1 MPDLEPDLEKDLED
15 MRVFMRAI
23 PFNQWLG
30 IEVTAAHADGMTIS
44 CPVRPEMRNGHG
56 VLHGGVIATVADVAV
71 GVALKPRIA
80 PKTATTIDLK
90 VNYLKPVQSGT
101 LWARCYLVR
110 TGRTL
115 ITGRV
120 DLTDDQG
127 NLVAIAV
134 AAYMM
139 LG

>member
-1 MPDLEPDLEKDLED
+1 MNDLEN
-15 MRVFMRAI
+15 MQAFMRAI
-23 PFNQWLG
+23 PFNQHLG
-30 IEVTAAHADGMTIS
+30 IEVVAAHEDGMTVS
-44 CPVRPEMRNGHG
+44 CTMRPEMRNGHG
-56 VLHGGVIATVADVAV
+56 VLHGGVIATLADVAV

-90 VNYLKPVQSGT
+90 VNYLKPVTEGK

-110 TGRTL
+110 VGKTL

-127 NLVAIAV
+127 KMVAIAIV
-134 AAYMM
+134 SYMV
-139 LG
+139 LS

>member
-1 MPDLEPDLEKDLED
+1 MSELDEL
-15 MRVFMRAI
+15 RAFMRSI

-30 IEVTAAHADGMTIS
+30 IEVASAHDDGITIS
-44 CPVRPEMRNGHG
+44 CPMRPEMRNGHG
-56 VLHGGVIATVADVAV
+56 VLHGGVIATLADVAV

-90 VNYLKPVQSGT
+90 VNYLKPVLGGT

-110 TGRTL
+110 TGKTL

-120 DLTDDQG
+120 ELTDDQG
-127 NLVAIAV
+127 QIVAIAV
-134 AAYMM
+134 AAYMVID
-139 LG
+139 